1 MIRPATTA
9 DAPALRAIERAAGE
23 AFRAIGLD
31 VVADDEPPPAAVLAA
46 YATAGLAFVAERATE
61 RSAGGASIGTERS
74 AGGASIGTERSAGGA
89 STGTEPVGYLL
100 TEIVDGCAH
109 VEQVSVL
116 PRMRGRRIGGGLVE
130 HLAGWARDR
139 RLPALTLTTYR
150 DVPWNGP
157 YWVRL
162 GFRELIELPPGLR
175 AIRDAETARGLDVW
189 PRLAM
194 RREL

>member
-1 MIRPATTA
+1 MPA
-9 DAPALRAIERAAGE
+9 DAAVLREIERAAGE
-23 AFRAIGLD
+23 PFRTIGLD

-46 YATAGLAFVAERATE
+46 YATAGRAFVDERE
-61 RSAGGASIGTERS
+61 GTQ
-74 AGGASIGTERSAGGA
+74 
-89 STGTEPVGYLL
+89 VGYLI

-109 VEQVSVL
+109 IEQVSVL
-116 PRMRGRRIGGGLVE
+116 PRMRGRRIGERLVE

-157 YWVRL
+157 YWTRL
-162 GFRELIELPPGLR
+162 GFRELVELGPGLR
-175 AIRDAETARGLDVW
+175 AIRDAEMTRGLDAW

-194 RREL
+194 RRDLM